1 MSFIQKEK
9 KKSFL
14 YLFFPVFIIELI
26 YFMKNQDYFKRSKK
40 IKNVTLENGSK
51 NKKKEEGNFVD
62 EDTKSGSGH
71 KKKKNSD

>member
-1 MSFIQKEK
+1 
-9 KKSFL
+9 
-14 YLFFPVFIIELI
+14 
-26 YFMKNQDYFKRSKK
+26 MKNQDYFKRSKK

-51 NKKKEEGNFVD
+51 NKKKEGNFVD

>member
-1 MSFIQKEK
+1 
-9 KKSFL
+9 
-14 YLFFPVFIIELI
+14 
-26 YFMKNQDYFKRSKK
+26 MKNQDYFKRSKK